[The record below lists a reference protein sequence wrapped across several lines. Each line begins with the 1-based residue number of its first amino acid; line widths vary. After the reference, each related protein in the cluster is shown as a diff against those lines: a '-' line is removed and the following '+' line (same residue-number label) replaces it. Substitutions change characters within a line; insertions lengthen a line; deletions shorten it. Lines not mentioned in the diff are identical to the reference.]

1 MKTIFI
7 VFVIFVSSL
16 INPDNKNKNFKIN
29 YIEKYVKSEKK
40 QGNKKQERR
49 QVKERKLALF
59 RIFIKISF
67 LDTLLSVLLVM
78 LLET

>member
-29 YIEKYVKSEKK
+29 YIGFIGFARNVVCDLILSERM
-40 QGNKKQERR
+40 GHIHLACNK
-49 QVKERKLALF
+49 F
-59 RIFIKISF
+59 P
-67 LDTLLSVLLVM
+67 
-78 LLET
+78 